1 VTIVAEFLETQRTV
15 QTQAPRATSFREA
28 SLFDYAAWCIDL
40 DGTLYRQSVVRTM
53 MASELLL
60 RGQLDIQVL
69 REFRRQ
75 HEKLRAAAIVCQS
88 DPYRQQI
95 EWTANAL
102 QISEAHVAA
111 VVERWMIDRPG
122 KWLRLFRRRSL
133 LRAIAEFRRKGGTT
147 AVVSDYPARRK
158 LEAMGLAMSFEVVVA
173 CGEPDGPRA
182 LKPHPAGLLLAA
194 ERLEVDPKRC
204 LVIGD
209 RVDADGEAARRAGMA
224 FRHVRFHGS
233 WST

>member
-1 VTIVAEFLETQRTV
+1 MAFSKVAKAATV
-15 QTQAPRATSFREA
+15 KRQMTCGGVSGEA
-28 SLFDYAAWCIDL
+28 GLFYAAWFVDL
-40 DGTLYRQSVVRTM
+40 DGTLYHQSLVRSM
-53 MASELLL
+53 MISELLL
-60 RGQLDIQVL
+60 RGQFDIKVL

-75 HEKLRAAAIVCQS
+75 HETLRAAVDCSQT
-88 DPYRQQI
+88 DPYRRQI
-95 EWTANAL
+95 ECTAHAL
-102 QISEAHVAA
+102 HVSEERVAA

-122 KWLRLFRRRSL
+122 KWLRLFRRRWL
-133 LRAIAEFRRKGGTT
+133 LRAIAEFCQKGGKT

-158 LEAMGLAMSFEVVVA
+158 LEAMGLVMSFDVVVA

-194 ERLEVDPKRC
+194 ERLAVDPKRC

-209 RVDADGEAARRAGMA
+209 RADADGEAARRAGMA
-224 FRHVRFHGS
+224 FRHVRFNRS